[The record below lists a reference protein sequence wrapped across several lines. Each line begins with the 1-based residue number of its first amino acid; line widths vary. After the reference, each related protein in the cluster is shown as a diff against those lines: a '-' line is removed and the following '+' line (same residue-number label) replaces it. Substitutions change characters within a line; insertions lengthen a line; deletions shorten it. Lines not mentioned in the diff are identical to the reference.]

1 MSVGLIFTCI
11 QIGLCFGIMAMG
23 IHISFRTLGV
33 PDLTIDGSFTL
44 GAATSAIFCLYNLPI
59 LGLILGMIFGALAGI
74 ITGILHT
81 KLKIQAVLAGIL
93 TMTGLYSINFWIT
106 KRRPSITL
114 YQNKTIFTFLN
125 NFKKVDFLG
134 SNLKEAL
141 TLLIL
146 LIIAIIIII
155 LLDRFFRTNIGLA
168 IRETGDNEEMVNAS
182 SINTDSMKIIAFA
195 MSNALVSLGG
205 SLYVQLQS
213 NYDNSYGNGMMVIG
227 VAAIIIGE
235 ALFRKRK
242 LAKAYIISVVGA
254 IIYEFIFMLALLID
268 NVNPIDIK
276 IITAIIIVLSVC
288 LPMLYK
294 KIKKGSKKDA

>member
-1 MSVGLIFTCI
+1 MSSSLIFNCI
-11 QIGLCFGIMAMG
+11 QIGLCFGIMAIG

-44 GAATSAIFCLYNLPI
+44 GAATSAILCMYDLPV
-59 LGLILGMIFGALAGI
+59 LGLILGLVAGNLAGI

-106 KRRPSITL
+106 KRRPSFTL
-114 YQNKTIFTFLN
+114 YQNRTIFSILN
-125 NFKKVDFLG
+125 DLKQVPFLG
-134 SNLKEAL
+134 TNLKEVF

-146 LIIAIIIII
+146 LLITILIII

-168 IRETGDNEEMVNAS
+168 IRATGDNEDMVNAS
-182 SINTDSMKIIAFA
+182 SINTDAMKIIGFSI
-195 MSNALVSLGG
+195 SNAFVALAG

-213 NYDNSYGNGMMVIG
+213 NYDNNYGNGMMVIG

-235 ALFRKRK
+235 AIFKKRK
-242 LAKAYIISVVGA
+242 LAKAYIISVLGA

-276 IITAIIIVLSVC
+276 IITAIIIILSVC